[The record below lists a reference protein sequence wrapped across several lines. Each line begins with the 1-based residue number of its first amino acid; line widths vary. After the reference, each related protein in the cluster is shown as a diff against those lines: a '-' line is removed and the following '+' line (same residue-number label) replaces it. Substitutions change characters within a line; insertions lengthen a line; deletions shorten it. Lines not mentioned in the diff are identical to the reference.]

1 MKRNIFFLFVLL
13 ICCQAAFAYDF
24 SAVSPSGQTL
34 YYNINSS
41 EVRVT
46 YPNNSSGNPWGNYTS
61 PVGNLIIP
69 STVTYSGTTY
79 SVTCIDKY
87 AFYYCTGLTSVTIP
101 NSVTGIHL
109 RAFNNCTGLTSVT
122 IPNSLTYIGEYAF
135 ALCTSL
141 TSVTIPNSVTTIEE
155 RAFSGC
161 TGLTSVVFNAD
172 SCTYAGRP
180 SSSNY
185 SVADYRAFRNCI
197 NITSFTFG
205 NNVKVIP
212 DYLCYNLTGLTSLT
226 IPNSVISI
234 GRNAFYNC
242 TGITSVVFNADSC
255 TYAGYLS
262 YTSDGTTYYDW
273 AFKGCTNI
281 TSFVFG
287 NNVRNIPYCLCRELT
302 GLTSVTIPNS
312 VTNMDDG
319 AFYQCS
325 GLTSVTIGNSI
336 TSIKKYAFYQCSNL
350 TSVTI
355 PNSVTS
361 IGNYAFYYC
370 TGLTSVTIGNSVTSI
385 GQSAFEHCTG
395 FTSLTI
401 PNSVTSIGIEA
412 FRTCTGLTSVIIGN
426 SVTYIRY
433 EAFYGCGLTSI
444 TFLSPTPPTIYDGY
458 SSAFAYNP
466 ANRVVYV
473 PCGSRSLY
481 ANIIFSIFLYEM
493 YYELFAVSADDSTG
507 TVQILTNPSCS
518 DHNAII
524 SAVPADGYRFD
535 HWSTGSTDNPYTL
548 TVTSDTT
555 ITAFFEE
562 YVPET
567 YTVTVLVDNPATGIV
582 TGGGVYE
589 NGTSVTITAYPVD
602 GYHFDHWSTGCTENP
617 YTLTVTSDTTITAFF
632 EEDLPE
638 SYTVTVLVDNP
649 GTGSVTG
656 GGVYEEGTSV
666 TITAYPAD
674 GYRFD
679 HWSTGS
685 TDNPYTLTVVTDTT
699 IIGYFVSNS
708 DINETEENDI
718 HISVLNGQICVEG
731 VVNEEVRVYDITG
744 RLVRNHSLP
753 TGVYLV
759 KVGTLPARKA
769 VVIR

>member
-1 MKRNIFFLFVLL
+1 MKRKVFFLFVLL

-34 YYNINSS
+34 YYIINGC
-41 EVRVT
+41 EVTVT
-46 YPNNSSGNPWGNYTS
+46 YPNNSNTSWVGYSS

-69 STVTYSGTTY
+69 NTVAYGGTTY
-79 SVTCIDKY
+79 SVTGIDNY
-87 AFYYCTGLTSVTIP
+87 AFNQCSNLTSVTIGD
-101 NSVTGIHL
+101 SVTNVG
-109 RAFNNCTGLTSVT
+109 N
-122 IPNSLTYIGEYAF
+122 
-135 ALCTSL
+135 
-141 TSVTIPNSVTTIEE
+141 

-161 TGLTSVVFNAD
+161 TGLTSVVFNAVR
-172 SCTYAGRP
+172 CTSVP
-180 SSSNY
+180 SSYNN
-185 SVADYRAFRNCI
+185 RIFRDCP
-197 NITSFTFG
+197 NITNFTFG
-205 NNVKVIP
+205 NNVELIP
-212 DYLCYNLTGLTSLT
+212 RYLCSQISGLTSVT
-226 IPNSVISI
+226 IPNSVTSI
-234 GRNAFYNC
+234 GTSTFQSCTGLTSVIIGKSVTSIGTNAFFGC
-242 TGITSVVFNADSC
+242 TGLTSVVFNADSC
-255 TYAGYLS
+255 TDAGYSS
-262 YTSDGTTYYDW
+262 YTSDGTTYYNW

-287 NNVRNIPYCLCRELT
+287 DNVKNIPYCLCRELT
-302 GLTSVTIPNS
+302 GLTSITIPDS

-336 TSIKKYAFYQCSNL
+336 TSIKQYAFYQCSSL

-370 TGLTSVTIGNSVTSI
+370 TGLTSLTIGNSVTSI

-395 FTSLTI
+395 FTSLSI

-426 SVTYIRY
+426 SVTYIGY
-433 EAFYGCGLTSI
+433 QAFYGCGLTSI
-444 TFLSPTPPTIYDGY
+444 TFLSPTPPTIYNGY

-481 ANIIFSIFLYEM
+481 ANIISSINLYEM

-518 DHNAII
+518 DHNAVI

-567 YTVTVLVDNPATGIV
+567 YTVTVLVDNPATGSV

-718 HISVLNGQICVEG
+718 HISVLNGQIYVEG